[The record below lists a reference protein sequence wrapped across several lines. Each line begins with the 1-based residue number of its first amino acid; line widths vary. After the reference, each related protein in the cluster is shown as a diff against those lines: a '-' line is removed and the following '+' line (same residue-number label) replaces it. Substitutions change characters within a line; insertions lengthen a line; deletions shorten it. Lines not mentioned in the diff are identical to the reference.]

1 LLTGGLKS
9 SRFASI
15 QASRFTGGWTFV
27 APGVSNDAD
36 GERVDVSM
44 IERISC
50 RPQRQLSR
58 PPLPVAVILSE
69 VEGSLDIF
77 FCDDVEGGE
86 GIRDPSTSL
95 RMTRKE
101 E

>member
-15 QASRFTGGWTFV
+15 HASRFTGGWTFV
-27 APGVSNDAD
+27 APGVSDDGD

-50 RPQRQLSR
+50 RAHRQLSR
-58 PPLPVAVILSE
+58 PPLPVAVILSLSKDLSIYSS
-69 VEGSLDIF
+69 VTTLKEGKELEI
-77 FCDDVEGGE
+77 
-86 GIRDPSTSL
+86 L
-95 RMTRKE
+95 RLRSG
-101 E
+101 